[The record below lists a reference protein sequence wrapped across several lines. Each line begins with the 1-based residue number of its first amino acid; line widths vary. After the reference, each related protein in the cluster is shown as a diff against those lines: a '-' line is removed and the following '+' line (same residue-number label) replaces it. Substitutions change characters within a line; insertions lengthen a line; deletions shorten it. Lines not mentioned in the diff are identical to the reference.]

1 MLPSLRNKPF
11 IYTRGWRRI
20 FLLIFSLAL
29 VGAHSLNLAQGETE
43 TSSTS
48 AESPMETVKT
58 TLTRILTILDNHKL
72 NAADR
77 RRKVEAIV
85 AERFDYR
92 EMSKR
97 TLAAQWTLLSDSDR
111 TQFVE
116 LFKTFLA
123 DQYAGRIEQYAG
135 EKVEYLGERLEGQ
148 YAEIRTK
155 LRSSKTEYSMD
166 YRLINEAGRWQAYDV
181 VADGVSL
188 VRNYRS
194 QFEKI
199 LRSDSYQGLV
209 QRLKD
214 RTVKGVLGTKP

>member
-11 IYTRGWRRI
+11 LDTGGGRRI
-20 FLLIFSLAL
+20 FLLVFSLAL
-29 VGAHSLNLAQGETE
+29 VGASSLNLAQGETE

-58 TLTRILTILDNHKL
+58 TLTRILTILDNHQL

-97 TLAAQWTLLSDSDR
+97 TLAAQWSLLSDSDR

-155 LRSSKTEYSMD
+155 LKSSKTEYSMD

-209 QRLKD
+209 RRLKD